1 MGSEKAPIA
10 EELVRLT
17 PRVRY
22 KTTKLKLV
30 YSQLKIAK
38 HNWSYSTPEE
48 SNLQLCGRLFV

>member
-10 EELVRLT
+10 EDLVRLLT

-38 HNWSYSTPEE
+38 HN
-48 SNLQLCGRLFV
+48 